1 MSWED
6 EDDWENA
13 GNDSD
18 DAPALG
24 DGGGDKWAGEDEDDD
39 LLAGDDWDADSDEE
53 KDKKKNETVVPGAKK
68 LTKRQIAKKREEEE
82 RKLAEKQR
90 AIDNMSEEE
99 KAALKEKERKRIE
112 KDQLMVASD
121 LFGDMGELSIAVDDA
136 VMAQTGDADADNAD
150 MAGTIDAATLK
161 DLQEKKKEKNNKG
174 VEDVELKTTDDF
186 TKFAQLVGKKV
197 AKSVNVKKR
206 GDTKKL
212 EEFLK
217 IMITEVC
224 GPMSLDECNSVK
236 KHFNGVYNQK
246 AKDPSKK
253 KKPGKKTATVKLG
266 RGGGYDDPHGGYDP
280 LDDFF

>member
-13 GNDSD
+13 GNDNG
-18 DAPALG
+18 PALG
-24 DGGGDKWAGEDEDDD
+24 DNQWAGEDEDDD
-39 LLAGDDWDADSDEE
+39 LLAGEDWDVDSDEE
-53 KDKKKNETVVPGAKK
+53 KEKKKNETVVPGAKK

-82 RKLAEKQR
+82 KVLAEKQR
-90 AIDNMSEEE
+90 ALDNMTEEE
-99 KAALKEKERKRIE
+99 KAALKEAERKRIE
-112 KDQLMVASD
+112 KGQLVAASD
-121 LFGDMGELSIAVDDA
+121 LFGDMGDLSIAVDDA
-136 VMAQTGDADADNAD
+136 VMAQSGDADEDNCD
-150 MAGTIDAATLK
+150 MAAVIDAKALK
-161 DLQEKKKEKNNKG
+161 ELKNKEKEKSKQG
-174 VEDVELKTTDDF
+174 VEDVELKTTEDF
-186 TKFAQLVGKKV
+186 TKFAQMVGKKV
-197 AKSVNVKKR
+197 AKSVNPKKR

-217 IMITEVC
+217 ILITEAC
-224 GPMSLDECNSVK
+224 GPMSLDECNAVK

-266 RGGGYDDPHGGYDP
+266 RGGGYDDPRGGYDP